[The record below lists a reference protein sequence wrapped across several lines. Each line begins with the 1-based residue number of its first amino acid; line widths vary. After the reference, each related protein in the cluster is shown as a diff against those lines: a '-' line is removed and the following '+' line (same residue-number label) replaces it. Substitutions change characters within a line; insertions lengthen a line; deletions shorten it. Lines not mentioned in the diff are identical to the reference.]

1 MFRLAET
8 DEEGKDAYTKI
19 AAANIKKRSP
29 TKKEKDTAW
38 KSIKDREA
46 IIKQLESV
54 WREYNGLA
62 SQKDVEKSLKQEYI
76 TRTYKK
82 KVRLLELWTY

>member
-8 DEEGKDAYTKI
+8 DEEVKDAYTKI

-54 WREYNGLA
+54 
-62 SQKDVEKSLKQEYI
+62 
-76 TRTYKK
+76 
-82 KVRLLELWTY
+82 